1 MIQEALKYAEQ
12 NPESAYANELRRRI
26 ESGMLDNE
34 LSQAGLEYKKG
45 VGITQKTSTLQKVID
60 TAGEIAGVSNIGRGF
75 GQALTQ
81 RKTARGLEQAQTQAT
96 DIQTELL
103 SRIKDKKARG
113 EDTSR
118 LEGALQDIGGNI
130 QEIGSTTEQ
139 ALNPEDISGKKVA
152 GDIIQIGSFAFPY
165 GKVASTAGKA
175 VGKTAGAITS
185 GLTGGFIADIGF
197 NLQNDKE
204 GADIFKPGAATVIGG
219 AIPVIGAGIG
229 AATRAGRKVVDT
241 EKTLGQ
247 ILQSK
252 SGQKRNAQ
260 LAQQAFSQIDTT
272 GVKTFKELSD
282 KLDEAMTIQMQK
294 VDEALSK
301 DSNIYTLDDFALRT
315 KDTAGNEVRT
325 DVVGEALK
333 NLDELYTTT
342 ADNTAAQN
350 VRLLAQKAVEEG
362 LTRQEVNNIA
372 RLYSSEFGSKGFS
385 KLGDPLTS
393 VNAQKFQNIQKGLK
407 TVARGGLGF
416 GEEAKLADELYSAMR
431 NTKTLIDKN
440 ADAVDALRQRVQDS
454 GLLEKL
460 TRGAV
465 RTLDTLSGGTLRG
478 TVGAL
483 FPSNVGLKTLNYLD
497 IENNL
502 AKNLQLLQKAQKAKT
517 DSQIIKLLNGIKF
530 PGDVLIDNTKPYI
543 EAAKKNLK
551 NPKNA
556 QGGFINMDGLNI
568 KQKRLEKTNIE
579 QDFRDYWE
587 GKLQLNEQELLDR
600 KLVEKVGNKYKVNY
614 SDGSSW
620 EFYSK
625 FPALQD
631 AREDYIK
638 NLPKMIKKDIP
649 KATNSD
655 ILERDIKVFRA
666 PQNTN
671 DFQYST
677 GIYTTPQKDY
687 ADIYARVSN
696 SKVEEMVIPTGSKI
710 LEASDIDTLYAQM
723 YGTTIKNPEGTHSA
737 WIEALR
743 KAEQKVAKRAKSLGY
758 DVIHFAKEN
767 YDYNY
772 SDKTGNIAESYV
784 LLQKPKSKQK
794 EVLKKAN
801 K

>member
-12 NPESAYANELRRRI
+12 NPDSAYANELRRRI
-26 ESGMLDNE
+26 ENGLMDNE
-34 LSQAGLEYKKG
+34 LAQAGLEYRKG
-45 VGITQKTSTLQKVID
+45 VGITQKQSTVERVIN
-60 TAGEIAGVSNIGRGF
+60 TTGEIAGVSNIGKGF

-81 RKTARGLEQAQTQAT
+81 RKTAQGLEQAQTQAT
-96 DIQTELL
+96 NIQTELL
-103 SRIKDKKARG
+103 SRIKEKKARG
-113 EDTSR
+113 EDTTR

-130 QEIGSTTEQ
+130 QEIGSGMEQ
-139 ALNPEDISGKKVA
+139 NLNPEDISGKKIA

-165 GKVASTAGKA
+165 GKVAGAAGRA
-175 VGKTAGAITS
+175 VGKTGGAIAS

-197 NLQNDKE
+197 NFQNEKE
-204 GADIFKPGAATVIGG
+204 GTDIFKPGAATLIGG
-219 AIPVIGAGIG
+219 AIPAVGVGIG
-229 AATRAGRKVVDT
+229 AATRAGKKVIDT

-252 SGQKRNAQ
+252 AGQKRNAQ
-260 LAQQAFSQIDTT
+260 LAQQALSQIDTT
-272 GVKTFKELSD
+272 DVKTFRDLSS
-282 KLDEAMTIQMQK
+282 KLDEGMKTQMQK

-362 LTRQEVNNIA
+362 LTRQEVNDIA

-440 ADAVDALRQRVQDS
+440 ADAVEALRQRVQDR

-530 PGDVLIDNTKPYI
+530 PGDSIIDDAKPYI

-556 QGGFINMDGLNI
+556 QGGFINIG
-568 KQKRLEKTNIE
+568 
-579 QDFRDYWE
+579 
-587 GKLQLNEQELLDR
+587 GKSDDLINEA
-600 KLVEKVGNKYKVNY
+600 KKYK
-614 SDGSSW
+614 SAE
-620 EFYSK
+620 EFVKSQENLYRGTNTDNLGVSK
-625 FPALQD
+625 TA
-631 AREDYIK
+631 
-638 NLPKMIKKDIP
+638 
-649 KATNSD
+649 
-655 ILERDIKVFRA
+655 
-666 PQNTN
+666 TN
-671 DFQYST
+671 DFGDGLYLTDSKNLADEYRQRLYKN
-677 GIYTTPQKDY
+677 GDGKVQ
-687 ADIYARVSN
+687 DIYVPKNIKLIDINDPSPITVN
-696 SKVEEMVIPTGSKI
+696 DVKKI
-710 LEASDIDTLYAQM
+710 LSKYKDKIGDSGKYLLDDTKLKSVWKLKDGAPLRNYANAIIDIQQRAGVKNTNTFNEVNKVLKEKGYDGLRVFQTETVLDDTLTQSGIDTTSQN
-723 YGTTIKNPEGTHSA
+723 TILFDPS
-737 WIEALR
+737 I
-743 KAEQKVAKRAKSLGY
+743 AKTKSQLEE
-758 DVIHFAKEN
+758 IW
-767 YDYNY
+767 
-772 SDKTGNIAESYV
+772 
-784 LLQKPKSKQK
+784 
-794 EVLKKAN
+794 KKAN